1 MTGFFI
7 YTLILVATALYLPE
21 VYLDPATT
29 QFIFVIGFLSIWR
42 YSWTLTHFFRA
53 LIFRKIVFPKLR
65 KQANDL
71 GDAAKPEHIFLVLT
85 TFRIGTN
92 VTVEV
97 YQAAIKDA
105 ISTGVP
111 TTIITSIVELSEER
125 LIRRMF
131 DLHNP
136 PDHVR
141 LRIVRIKGSGKRD
154 ALAFAFRAV
163 SNTPVNKEKS
173 VVSVID
179 GDSILPLGS
188 TDACARLFALSPKLG
203 ALTTEE
209 SCKLVGDDFSTEV
222 YRRWYSMRFA
232 QRHTYM
238 SSMGLSRRV
247 LTLTGRMSM
256 FRASII
262 SEPDFI
268 DTVELDHINHWRLGQ
283 FRFLTGDDKSSWFYL
298 LKNGWETWYVPDV
311 DVVTIEEIPHQ
322 NFFIGA
328 NTLMRRWFGNMLR
341 TNSRALTVPIKVMG
355 FFTWWNLVDQRI
367 SMWTALFGLSAG
379 IINTL
384 IFGPELF
391 IVYLWWVAF
400 IRLIQTLMLLAS
412 RKRISITWPF
422 FIYFNQIY
430 GSLVKVYVLNH
441 LHKQKWTRQKT
452 SFKQKEGYWN
462 NLYIEFSSKL
472 SMITYVT
479 VFLTSVAFITGALNL
494 QDIEQVANYFIKLS

>member
-1 MTGFFI
+1 MIGFI
-7 YTLILVATALYLPE
+7 LYILILVATAFYLPE
-21 VYLDPATT
+21 VYLDPEAT
-29 QFIFVIGFLSIWR
+29 QFILAIGFLSIWR
-42 YSWTLTHFFRA
+42 YSWSLTHFFRA
-53 LIFRKIVFPKLR
+53 LIYRKIAFPKLR
-65 KQANDL
+65 KRANDL
-71 GDAAKPEHIFLVLT
+71 GDTANPEHIFLVLT
-85 TFRIGTN
+85 TFRIGTS

-97 YQAAIKDA
+97 YLAAIKDA

-125 LIRRMF
+125 LIKNIF
-131 DLHNP
+131 DLQNP
-136 PDHVR
+136 PDYVR
-141 LRIVRIKGSGKRD
+141 LKIVRIKGSGKRD
-154 ALAFAFRAV
+154 ALSVAFRAV
-163 SNTPVNKEKS
+163 SNTHVNKENS

-179 GDSILPLGS
+179 GDSILPIGS
-188 TDACARLFALSPKLG
+188 TISCAQLFSLSPKLG

-209 SCKLVGDDFSTEV
+209 SCKLDGDDFATEV
-222 YRRWYSMRFA
+222 YRRWYSMRFV

-238 SSMGLSRRV
+238 SSMGLSKRV

-256 FRASII
+256 FRANIV
-262 SEPDFI
+262 SEPGFI

-298 LKNGWETWYVPDV
+298 LKNGWEMWYVPDV
-311 DVVTIEEIPHQ
+311 DIVTIEEIPHR

-367 SMWTALFGLSAG
+367 SMWTSLFGLSAG
-379 IINTL
+379 IIGG
-384 IFGPELF
+384 FVYGPELF

-400 IRLIQTLMLLAS
+400 IRLTQTLMLLAS
-412 RKRISITWPF
+412 RKRVSITWPF

-452 SFKQKEGYWN
+452 SFKQKDGYWN
-462 NLYIEFSSKL
+462 NLYIEVSSKI
-472 SMITYVT
+472 SMLTYAT
-479 VFLTSVAFITGALNL
+479 VFLTSVAFISGALNT
-494 QDIEQVANYFIKLS
+494 QDIQHVADFFIKL